1 MENACCILTEDQT
14 ILCGGTLR
22 FLQEL
27 RKGLFRQREE
37 KCVKIKENPEE
48 SVYFRERGS
57 CMKREIALKPPC
69 KEYDVQGIESWLQ
82 YQSLTG
88 DHLFDTA
95 GRTFYFREGE
105 PKKLV
110 FRLEP
115 HGKKRIDEKQKE
127 EWRRRGWTYAASY
140 RHLYDIFFSETEER
154 EETEALAAS
163 QSVGLQFLDQR
174 FGSLRFGGIFL
185 IALTAVLCWMNWK
198 KSGTILQFF
207 YGSGLFA
214 VLLLAAYLM
223 FWISA
228 LVMGVWLR
236 RQTGSLKAGKP
247 MPDEEYQSSMRK
259 EGRFLKV
266 LEGFWTAS
274 VLLILVMNLSSS
286 SGSLGETAGCSDFL
300 SLARMEGEHYTPD
313 LEQGKPRGQS
323 YRIERN
329 PLVKKNLYVK
339 QSGYKFQDQ
348 AAEAGIPVKLQ
359 LYLYETRREENAQKL
374 LDQVCSKYMG
384 ISQRANLYQKG
395 IYGFDDVSVID
406 MEENRQI
413 VCARG
418 GSTAAI
424 LFYEG
429 DLDMNDHLQY
439 ISRSVMA
446 GKGSWKEE
454 LKK

>member
-1 MENACCILTEDQT
+1 
-14 ILCGGTLR
+14 
-22 FLQEL
+22 
-27 RKGLFRQREE
+27 
-37 KCVKIKENPEE
+37 
-48 SVYFRERGS
+48 
-57 CMKREIALKPPC
+57 MKKEIALKPPC

-88 DHLFDTA
+88 NYLFDTA

-127 EWRRRGWTYAASY
+127 EWRRQGWIYSATY
-140 RHLYDIFFSETEER
+140 RHLYDIFCSETEER
-154 EETEALAAS
+154 EEAEALAAS

-174 FGSLRFGGIFL
+174 FGSWRTWGIVL
-185 IALTAVLCWMNWK
+185 IAGAAVLCWLNWK

-207 YGSGLFA
+207 YGNGLFA

-228 LVMGVWLR
+228 LVMGTWLR
-236 RQTGSLKAGKP
+236 QQTNALKNRQSMPEEEYRRSMRKAGK
-247 MPDEEYQSSMRK
+247 
-259 EGRFLKV
+259 FLKV
-266 LEGFWTAS
+266 LEVLWTAS
-274 VLLILVMNLSSS
+274 VLVVLVMNLSVST
-286 SGSLGETAGCSDFL
+286 GSLGETEKGRGFL
-300 SLARMEGEHYTPD
+300 SLSEMEGQYYTPVMGNGNPIR
-313 LEQGKPRGQS
+313 QY
-323 YRIERN
+323 YREERN
-329 PLVKKNLYVK
+329 PLVKKNLYVS
-339 QSGYKFQDQ
+339 QSGYKFQTQKELERYAEAGKSDEIAPVREEAQ
-348 AAEAGIPVKLQ
+348 AKAAEAGIPAEME
-359 LYLYETRREENAQKL
+359 LYLYETKQEEDAQKL

-384 ISQRANLYQKG
+384 ISQQANLYQKG

-406 MEENRQI
+406 MGGNRQI

-418 GSTAAI
+418 GNTAAI

>member
-1 MENACCILTEDQT
+1 
-14 ILCGGTLR
+14 
-22 FLQEL
+22 
-27 RKGLFRQREE
+27 
-37 KCVKIKENPEE
+37 
-48 SVYFRERGS
+48 
-57 CMKREIALKPPC
+57 MKKEIALKPPC

-88 DHLFDTA
+88 NHLFDTA

-115 HGKKRIDEKQKE
+115 SEKKRMEEEQKE
-127 EWRRRGWTYAASY
+127 AWRRRGWTYAASY

-163 QSVGLQFLDQR
+163 QSVGLLFLDQR

-185 IALTAVLCWMNWK
+185 IALTAVLCWLSWK
-198 KSGTILQFF
+198 NRSTPLQFL
-207 YGSGLFA
+207 YGIGLFA
-214 VLLLAAYLM
+214 VLLLAA
-223 FWISA
+223 FTISWFSA
-228 LVMGVWLR
+228 LAMGVWLGG
-236 RQTGSLKAGKP
+236 QTGSLKAGKP
-247 MPDEEYQSSMRK
+247 MLDEEYRSSMRK
-259 EGRFLKV
+259 AGRFLKV
-266 LEGFWTAS
+266 LEALWTAS
-274 VLLILVMNLSSS
+274 ILLMLVMNLSSS
-286 SGSLGETAGCSDFL
+286 SGSLGETADRSDFL
-300 SLARMEGEHYTPD
+300 SLARMEGEYYAPD
-313 LEQGKPRGQS
+313 LEQGEPRGQS

-329 PLVKKNLYVK
+329 PLVKKNLYIE
-339 QSGYKFQDQ
+339 QSGYKFQAQEDLKRYEEAGMSDEIAPVREEAQ
-348 AAEAGIPVKLQ
+348 AKAAEAGIPAEME
-359 LYLYETRREENAQKL
+359 LYLYETKQEEDAQKL

-406 MEENRQI
+406 MGGNRQI

-454 LKK
+454 LTK

>member
-1 MENACCILTEDQT
+1 M
-14 ILCGGTLR
+14 
-22 FLQEL
+22 
-27 RKGLFRQREE
+27 K
-37 KCVKIKENPEE
+37 KE
-48 SVYFRERGS
+48 V
-57 CMKREIALKPPC
+57 ALKPPC

-88 DHLFDTA
+88 NHLFDTA

-115 HGKKRIDEKQKE
+115 SEKKRMEEEQKE
-127 EWRRRGWTYAASY
+127 AWRRRGWTYAASY

-163 QSVGLQFLDQR
+163 QSMGLQFLDQR

-207 YGSGLFA
+207 YGNGLFA

-236 RQTGSLKAGKP
+236 RQTGSLKEGKP
-247 MPDEEYQSSMRK
+247 MPDEEYRSSMRK
-259 EGRFLKV
+259 AGRFLKV
-266 LEGFWTAS
+266 PEALWTGS
-274 VLLILVMNLSSS
+274 ILLMLVMNLSSS
-286 SGSLGETAGCSDFL
+286 SGSLGEMAGCSDFL
-300 SLARMEGEHYTPD
+300 SLARMEGEHYTPTLD
-313 LEQGKPRGQS
+313 QGEPIGQS

-329 PLVKKNLYVK
+329 PLVKKNLYVS
-339 QSGYKFQDQ
+339 QSGYKFQTQKELERYAEAGRSDEIAPVREEAQ
-348 AAEAGIPVKLQ
+348 AKAAEAGIPAEME
-359 LYLYETRREENAQKL
+359 LYLYETKQEEDAQKL

-384 ISQRANLYQKG
+384 ISQRANLYQKE

-439 ISRSVMA
+439 ISRSIMA

-454 LKK
+454 LTK